1 MSLNFCEVLLIKV
14 AVSLRY
20 YFLLDE
26 LLKYKSFNSRSM
38 PDAGLTCRDFL
49 LFKML
54 QLSNLCYTVTEQEG
68 ILGSC
73 QWCGFFL
80 NE

>member
-38 PDAGLTCRDFL
+38 PDAGLAETFCFSKCYNLAICATLLQSKKEFL
-49 LFKML
+49 GVV
-54 QLSNLCYTVTEQEG
+54 SGV
-68 ILGSC
+68 
-73 QWCGFFL
+73 GFF
-80 NE
+80 